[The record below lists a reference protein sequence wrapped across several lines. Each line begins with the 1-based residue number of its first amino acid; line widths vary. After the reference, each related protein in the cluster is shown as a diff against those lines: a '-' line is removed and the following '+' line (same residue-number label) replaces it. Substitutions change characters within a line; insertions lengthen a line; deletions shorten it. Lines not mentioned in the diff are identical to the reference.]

1 MTHSTKTVCLSAA
14 ERNELIRAVV
24 EHVQLVEHKAKF
36 AATPERKQECT
47 LRYQRSLW
55 LLELLSGPN
64 DTAADVDV
72 HVSAKFISS
81 YPRPD
86 LRPIYR
92 N

>member
-14 ERNELIRAVV
+14 ERDELIRAVADHARIV
-24 EHVQLVEHKAKF
+24 EHQARF
-36 AATPERKQECT
+36 ATTPEREQECT

-72 HVSAKFISS
+72 HVSTTFISS

-86 LRPIYR
+86 LRPIYQ